1 MHGPTSPARPRSRI
15 VWETAALE
23 AAARFLRDDPA
34 GVRLLVE
41 SADLLPCGPR
51 PAGTAAYGSPDVR
64 RMHAGRYRLLYRVTA
79 GGDDGRTAI
88 TVLHV
93 GRIV

>member
-1 MHGPTSPARPRSRI
+1 M

-34 GVRLLVE
+34 GVRLLLE
-41 SADLLPCGPR
+41 SADLLPAGPR
-51 PAGTAAYGSPDVR
+51 PDGTAAYGSPDVR

-79 GGDDGRTAI
+79 DGGAGGTAI
-88 TVLHV
+88 KVLHV
-93 GRIV
+93 GRVA